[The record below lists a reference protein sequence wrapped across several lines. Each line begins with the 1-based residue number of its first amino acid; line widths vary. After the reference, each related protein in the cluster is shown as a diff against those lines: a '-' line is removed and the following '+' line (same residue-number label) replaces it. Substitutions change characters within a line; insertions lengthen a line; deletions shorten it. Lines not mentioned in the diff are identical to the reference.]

1 MHVALFCAVIAFASL
16 LQGILG
22 FGSALVAVPL
32 ALIFLPKETVVSSM
46 FMVGLSLN
54 GFLSVRI
61 KEPISYRPVLFL
73 FLASLFGMPLG
84 VWMLRAIPLE
94 TMQVLVGGLV
104 VVFTILLQWG
114 KLRLPQSPFLMGI
127 AGFFSGLLNTSTSMS
142 GPPVLILLAGQG
154 LPKNQFRRTLV
165 SFFFVSGLVAALM
178 LVISGVMTLQRASY
192 GLVAIP
198 FAFLGGYVGDRLSTR
213 LPEKPFRVL
222 APGRVVSG
230 GGLQR
235 GERVDLSVG
244 SPAPHV
250 GGARKGQTSP
260 GIAPSDLVDRTGG
273 SKNPPVSFF

>member
-1 MHVALFCAVIAFASL
+1 MLLLLFVAVIFVACL

-61 KEPISYRPVLFL
+61 KAPISYRPVALLFI
-73 FLASLFGMPLG
+73 ASLLGMPLG
-84 VWMLRAIPLE
+84 VWILRAVPLE
-94 TMQVLVGGLV
+94 TMQVFVGCLV

-114 KLRLPQSPFLMGI
+114 RLKLPQNALLTGV
-127 AGFFSGLLNTSTSMS
+127 AGFFSGLLNTSTSMC

-154 LPKNQFRRTLV
+154 LPKDQFRRTLV

-178 LVISGVMTLQRASY
+178 LLLSGVMTLERVSY

-198 FAFLGGYVGDRLSTR
+198 FAFLGGYVGDRLSSR
-213 LPEKPFRVL
+213 LPERPFRALALAVL
-222 APGRVVSG
+222 FLAGAYSVVSG
-230 GGLQR
+230 L
-235 GERVDLSVG
+235 
-244 SPAPHV
+244 
-250 GGARKGQTSP
+250 T
-260 GIAPSDLVDRTGG
+260 
-273 SKNPPVSFF
+273 